1 MRLKIYLSALL
12 ILFSMSINANEVKGS
27 IQGLVIDAQ
36 TGLPMEGATISI
48 PEVKLSTLT
57 NKSGEYTFKSLP
69 EGTFT
74 IMVSFVGYK
83 TIAET
88 IIIKSEL
95 SKDFSLQPSIVENEN
110 VTVTGVSS
118 SSRISRSPVQV
129 TIFSNI
135 TVRQTQN

>member
-110 VTVTGVSS
+110 VTVT
-118 SSRISRSPVQV
+118 RS
-129 TIFSNI
+129 
-135 TVRQTQN
+135 